1 VRLNLA
7 MMVAIGLLVVGAPA
21 AAQDVTPAAEPAAH
35 PETSAATPGRP
46 LLPVGLHPEPKRPTS
61 LPALYAGFGALQ
73 GIDLWQ
79 TARLIDRDLPEHNPL
94 MASTAGH
101 PVGVF
106 AIKAATT
113 VSTIYFVER
122 LWKSDHRVTAI
133 VTMVAI
139 NAATTAVV
147 AHNARQLGGR

>member
-1 VRLNLA
+1 
-7 MMVAIGLLVVGAPA
+7 MMVAIGLLIGGAPA
-21 AAQDVTPAAEPAAH
+21 VAQDVAPAAEPAVGT
-35 PETSAATPGRP
+35 ETSAATQAPS
-46 LLPVGLHPEPKRPTS
+46 LLSVALRPEPKRPAS
-61 LPALYAGFGALQ
+61 LPALYASFGALQ

-113 VSTIYFVER
+113 VCTIYFVER
-122 LWKSDHRVTAI
+122 LWKSDHRVAAI

-147 AHNARQLGGR
+147 AHNARQLGRR